1 MVNSRSIIR
10 NGYNSGTIL
19 NSMLLTHSFTR
30 CYNAFKIRYS
40 LYEISGYNLA
50 KNQLFK
56 ERLVI
61 NFLQLKCYTG
71 AVLKFNL

>member
-30 CYNAFKIRYS
+30 CNSAFKIRYS
-40 LYEISGYNLA
+40 LYQISGYNFA
-50 KNQLFK
+50 KNQLFQ
-56 ERLVI
+56 ERLVN
-61 NFLQLKCYTG
+61 NFLQLKCYTWYN
-71 AVLKFNL
+71 LKI